1 MTTSPIYSRS
11 STTDGASVTNA
22 GSDTSSRRSLL
33 GLVNVAGGLAV
44 LGSYAHGLLTHPGN
58 RGAAW
63 GGLPDELRGLYTIS
77 MFVAAAG
84 YLVMTHYAWAW
95 LAPRQATV
103 WGLPATRILTPLY
116 FAVLVSSALW
126 LPLTFRLIESSS
138 AVDWLLMR
146 LVLGTVAVS
155 SIALVCV
162 ISAAR
167 PAPNGGRRPLA
178 IAGGLAFCWQT
189 AVLDA
194 MVWTHYYPI

>member
-1 MTTSPIYSRS
+1 M
-11 STTDGASVTNA
+11 TNA
-22 GSDTSSRRSLL
+22 GDGPSSARRFLA
-33 GLVNVAGGLAV
+33 LVNVVGGLAV
-44 LGSYAHGLLTHPGN
+44 LGSYAYGLLTHPGN

-103 WGLPATRILTPLY
+103 WGMPATRILTPLY
-116 FAVLVSSALW
+116 VAVLVPSALW
-126 LPLTFRLIESSS
+126 LPLTFRLIETSS

-146 LVLGTVAVS
+146 LVLGTVALS

-162 ISAAR
+162 VGAAR
-167 PAPNGGRRPLA
+167 PAPNGARRTVA

-189 AVLDA
+189 AALDA